1 MDAGFG
7 RRDLVD
13 VVAEAAALHRVSR
26 KGQKREEICY
36 MSKKKKL
43 DIMNEVERRNK
54 DREDEFAYKMGMEAH
69 MFKRLSEIRAKEVPP
84 ELEPVRQ
91 EIIERYEHD
100 LATWAR

>member
-1 MDAGFG
+1 MGVGDGPWP
-7 RRDLVD
+7 LVD
-13 VVAEAAALHRVSR
+13 VVAEATALHGVSGKR
-26 KGQKREEICY
+26 QKREENCY

-43 DIMNEVERRNK
+43 GIMNEIKRRNK
-54 DREDEFAYKMGMEAH
+54 DREDEFAYKMGVEAH
-69 MFKRLSEIRAKEVPP
+69 MIKRLSEIRAKEVPP